1 MTAVRATVTI
11 PAELLAEV
19 DRLAG
24 AGGRSAFVTEALAAR
39 VKRERLRQALD
50 ETRGALKD
58 SPSWRTPEEAYQW
71 VRSLRVDRDEV
82 E

>member
-11 PAELLAEV
+11 PADLLEEV

-24 AGGRSAFVTEALAAR
+24 TGGRSALVTDALAER
-39 VKRERLRQALD
+39 VKRERMRRALD

-58 SPSWRTPEEAYQW
+58 SETWKTPEDSYRW
-71 VRSLRVDRDEV
+71 VREQRVDRDEPW
-82 E
+82 

>member
-11 PAELLAEV
+11 PADLLAEV

-39 VKRERLRQALD
+39 VRREQQRRILE

-58 SPSWRTPEEAYQW
+58 SPSWRTPEEAYAW
-71 VRSLRVDRDEV
+71 VRSLREDRDEV
-82 E
+82 D